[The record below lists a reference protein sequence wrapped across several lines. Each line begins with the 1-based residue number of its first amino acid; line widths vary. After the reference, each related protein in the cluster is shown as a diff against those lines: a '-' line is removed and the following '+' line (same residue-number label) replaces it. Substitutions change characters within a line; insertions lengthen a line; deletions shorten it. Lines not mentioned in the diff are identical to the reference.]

1 MQTNTFKTIVI
12 TREQIPPYL
21 MYLKYM
27 VKLKHLQ
34 KKVVQSSQ
42 IRLLPPLRQ

>member
-12 TREQIPPYL
+12 TREQIPL
-21 MYLKYM
+21 YLKYM